1 MGLVKIGQKER
12 NRQVADRQVGI
23 TTEEMAEA
31 LTHIMK
37 LLPPPGENEIIAIK
51 NNPNLTIFQKRRLIK
66 MVRNI

>member
-12 NRQVADRQVGI
+12 DRQVTDRQVGI

-31 LTHIMK
+31 MTCIMK
-37 LLPPPGENEIIAIK
+37 LLPPPGESEILAIK

-66 MVRNI
+66 MIKN